1 LKDGGELMRSISG
14 PVLGAS
20 FLAAMI
26 SGFLALWM
34 LVRLI
39 NSGKFYYFSFYL
51 IPLGILGLIF
61 F

>member
-1 LKDGGELMRSISG
+1 MKDGVELLNSISMS
-14 PVLGAS
+14 VIGAA
-20 FLAAMI
+20 FMAALI

-39 NSGKFYYFSFYL
+39 NSGKFYYFCFYL
-51 IPLGILGLIF
+51 VPLGILGLIF